1 LEKHMTLQDQLQAR
15 RAKEQELRK
24 HKDLVVESVRTHL
37 LPAFIQRG
45 FTVAP
50 SVRDRPTDRKSA
62 GTFPIGQLRRS
73 RPDGRVDVVEIQ
85 FSTYQRAAFRINA
98 GVAPKDGL
106 VTLTGHR
113 PVEEIAVHW
122 LNEYFETHARPW
134 LRPGLRALGL
144 EPLGEW
150 FSLPFWHFRSPNQAD
165 YDTLAARVAGLVPEI
180 ELALSEGK
188 LGPHI
193 RKVVI
198 PRGRQRI
205 G

>member
-1 LEKHMTLQDQLQAR
+1 MTLKDQLQAR
-15 RAKEQELRK
+15 RAKEQKLRK
-24 HKDLVVESVRTHL
+24 HKDLLVESVRTHL
-37 LPAFIQRG
+37 LSAFIQRG
-45 FTVAP
+45 FTVA
-50 SVRDRPTDRKSA
+50 SLIRDKPTDRKST
-62 GTFPIGQLRRS
+62 GTFPFGQLRRT
-73 RPDGRVDVVEIQ
+73 RPDGGVDMVEIQ

-113 PVEEIAVHW
+113 PVEEVAVHW

-134 LRPGLRALGL
+134 LRPGLRTLGL

-150 FSLPFWHFRSPNQAD
+150 FSLPFWRLRSPKQAE
-165 YDTLAARVAGLVPEI
+165 YDTLVVRVAGLVPEI

-188 LGPHI
+188 SGPHI

-198 PRGRQRI
+198 PRGRPSV

>member
-1 LEKHMTLQDQLQAR
+1 MTVKDQLQAR
-15 RAKEQELRK
+15 RAKEQKLRK
-24 HKDLVVESVRTHL
+24 HKDLLVESVRTHL

-50 SVRDRPTDRKSA
+50 SVRDKPTDRKYA
-62 GTFPIGQLRRS
+62 GTFPFGQLRRT
-73 RPDGRVDVVEIQ
+73 RPDGGVDVVEIQ

-106 VTLTGHR
+106 VTLIGHR
-113 PVEEIAVHW
+113 PVEEVAVHG
-122 LNEYFETHARPW
+122 LKEYFETHARPW

-150 FSLPFWHFRSPNQAD
+150 FSLLFWRLRSPKQAE
-165 YDTLAARVAGLVPEI
+165 YDTLAVQVAALAPEI

-198 PRGRQRI
+198 PRERQS
-205 G
+205 GG